1 MQDVEYHAS
10 PLLQNNDQ
18 ISKYDDHC
26 DDQTNEWLKNERV
39 PRFST
44 AAGAPWRSLP
54 EHCSGLKNLFWVNIL
69 YMLILRVYV

>member
-18 ISKYDDHC
+18 IGEYDYDDQK
-26 DDQTNEWLKNERV
+26 DEWLKNERV

-44 AAGAPWRSLP
+44 AAGAPRRSLP
-54 EHCSGLKNLFWVNIL
+54 EHCSGLKKLFWVNIL
-69 YMLILRVYV
+69 DMLILRVYV